1 MTGGALSDFDLSV
14 SVARRRSGERV
25 ARKPNVHD
33 GTRSGGRGTARQR
46 ASPEGVGGTL
56 QTDVSLLRWTAA
68 ACLASSAPP
77 AVDGQSWRR
86 ILWLFS
92 FKKIREWAEKL
103 QKII

>member
-1 MTGGALSDFDLSV
+1 
-14 SVARRRSGERV
+14 
-25 ARKPNVHD
+25 
-33 GTRSGGRGTARQR
+33 
-46 ASPEGVGGTL
+46 L

-68 ACLASSAPP
+68 ACLASSAPL

-103 QKII
+103 HIVTKSNKSGKKKNLKICE